1 MNGWLTEARY
11 GCSSCLRVF
20 STGEALLAHHVLTDE
35 YVADWN
41 RQPRPVRKGDRRC
54 TNDEELRASGLR
66 LCRDDVWRPEGDS
79 ASVIGAAWD
88 RATRNDRA
96 AQARAR
102 AEAQGAA

>member
-1 MNGWLTEARY
+1 MGWLTEARY

-54 TNDEELRASGLR
+54 TNDEELAASGLT
-66 LCRDDVWRPEGDS
+66 LCRDLVWRPDEDT
-79 ASVIGAAWD
+79 ATTLIETAWD
-88 RATRNDRA
+88 RARRRDRA
-96 AQARAR
+96 AQAEAR
-102 AEAQGAA
+102 ASA